1 MASHTSPSG
10 ASSKIT
16 FEFTE
21 SSADI
26 NSLTPVSIGASNPVE
41 PTKPAEKPVTPTPT
55 PTPTPVKPS
64 TETTTEV
71 PNTGFFTG
79 SDGIDPAPLAI
90 FGIVLLVVASVVA
103 ILYKRRPRAHRDLTI
118 YTDDRLAV
126 RDIRTSGKRTI
137 IGLSAL
143 FSFCLALG
151 IVFPQFIAP
160 ASDEDSSALDGYI
173 ELELASTE
181 RYASAKLGSK
191 TTLAL
196 TSQTIS
202 CSSSSYEIYVNVA
215 EDSTNGNYLFL
226 GGDTSKGYIAPT
238 SGSLTN
244 KKTLS
249 ANEWGFTTSSLSA
262 ARNNGSIWAAV
273 PLYGVTSAGNK
284 IHSSSDTN
292 KSTTITFGAAG
303 LKSSTPAGAHSQT
316 IVYTAVRV

>member
-26 NSLTPVSIGASNPVE
+26 NSLTPVSIGASQPAPEE
-41 PTKPAEKPVTPTPT
+41 PTPAPEEPTPT
-55 PTPTPVKPS
+55 PIPTPKEPIV
-64 TETTTEV
+64 ETSTEV

-79 SDGIDPAPLAI
+79 DNGIDPAPLAI
-90 FGIVLLVVASVVA
+90 FGIALLVVTTIVV
-103 ILYKRRPRAHRDLTI
+103 ILRKRRPSIHRDLTI
-118 YTDDRLAV
+118 YAEDRLAV

-137 IGLSAL
+137 ITLSAL

-151 IVFPQFIAP
+151 IVFPEFIAP
-160 ASDEDSSALDGYI
+160 KSDEDSSALDGYV
-173 ELELASTE
+173 ELSLTSTE

-196 TSQTIS
+196 TSQTIN
-202 CSSSSYEIYVNVA
+202 CSSSSYELYVNVS
-215 EDSTNGNYLFL
+215 EDATNGNYLFL
-226 GGDTSKGYIAPT
+226 DGDTSKGYIAPT
-238 SGSLTN
+238 SGTLTS

-249 ANEWGFTTSSLSA
+249 ANEWGFTTSSLSS

-273 PLYGVTSAGNK
+273 PLYGVTSTGNK
-284 IHSSSDTN
+284 IHSSSDSS

-316 IVYTAVRV
+316 IVYTAIKI